1 MPRLV
6 LEEGVRG
13 KSTTKVHDEDAVYED
28 EVTVY
33 ETEPGMLQIC
43 LVLQQ
48 IVIVIKQKDS
58 VFAMCRNEGGPGRKK
73 KAVRFRN
80 GQPDV
85 SIGISS
91 LR

>member
-13 KSTTKVHDEDAVYED
+13 KSTTKVHDEVAVYED

-33 ETEPGMLQIC
+33 ETEPGMQQIR

-58 VFAMCRNEGGPGRKK
+58 VLPCAEMKAGRGERKRLCVFATDSLM
-73 KAVRFRN
+73 FR
-80 GQPDV
+80 
-85 SIGISS
+85 
-91 LR
+91 